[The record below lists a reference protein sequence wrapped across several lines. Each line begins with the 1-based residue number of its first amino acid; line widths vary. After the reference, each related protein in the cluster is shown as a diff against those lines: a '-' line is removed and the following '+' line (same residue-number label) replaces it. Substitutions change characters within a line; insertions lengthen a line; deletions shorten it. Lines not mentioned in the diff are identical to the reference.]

1 MFTTGAGTATAAG
14 ILKKIA
20 RSAAVVI
27 LAAQLLALAH
37 YHRTGSTPRVD
48 SQTGIVADSSLC
60 ALCIV
65 AFHLP
70 LNPAASPAIEQQQV
84 HRRSGSVPP
93 PRVVY
98 SSVYPAFSIRAPPRA

>member
-14 ILKKIA
+14 IFKKIA

-37 YHRTGSTPRVD
+37 YHRTDSTPRVD
-48 SQTGIVADSSLC
+48 TQTGIVADASLC

-70 LNPAASPAIEQQQV
+70 LNPAASPAVEQQQV
-84 HRRSGSVPP
+84 DRRSGSVPP
-93 PRVVY
+93 LHIVY
-98 SSVYPAFSIRAPPRA
+98 SSVYPAFSIRGPPRA